1 MFNGPPAE
9 LTDGM
14 LVDIFGE
21 YPAPLA
27 AANPAMP
34 AAAVA

>member
-1 MFNGPPAE
+1 
-9 LTDGM
+9 M

-27 AANPAMP
+27 AAAPAVP
-34 AAAVA
+34 APVMA